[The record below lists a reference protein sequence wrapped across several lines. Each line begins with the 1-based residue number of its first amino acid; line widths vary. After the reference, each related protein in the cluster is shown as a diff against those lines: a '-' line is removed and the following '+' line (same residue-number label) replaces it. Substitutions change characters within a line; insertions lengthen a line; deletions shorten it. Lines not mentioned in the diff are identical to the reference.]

1 MCDQSCV
8 PVATWRN
15 NRREEVTGGR
25 ETKAKYLF
33 PWEDTGTESSVKTIV
48 REKGTYVRRL
58 KSTGRG
64 RYLLEGECWGPGYE
78 CKEEKVWDEYVNKIT
93 EMKQRG
99 KGSKRLLRKEF
110 QRSDR
115 SPLSSSYYFWTPI
128 ALFCHFREKRTL
140 LYVFPSQR
148 CCSEFNWLLDLVS
161 STRPCWH

>member
-99 KGSKRLLRKEF
+99 KRSKRLLRKEF
-110 QRSDR
+110 QRSDQQYQIQYCR
-115 SPLSSSYYFWTPI
+115 EIKKDARGTNSGMVFYVGKSSPPI
-128 ALFCHFREKRTL
+128 LFSTSFEPIIL
-140 LYVFPSQR
+140 LK
-148 CCSEFNWLLDLVS
+148 
-161 STRPCWH
+161 